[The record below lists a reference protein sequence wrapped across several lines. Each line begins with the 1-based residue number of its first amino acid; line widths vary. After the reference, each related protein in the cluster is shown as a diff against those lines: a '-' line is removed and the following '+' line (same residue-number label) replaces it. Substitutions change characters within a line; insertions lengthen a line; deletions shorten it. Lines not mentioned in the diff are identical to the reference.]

1 MGFGGAYA
9 LDFGAVMAVAAA
21 RGVDAGLLADL
32 LPDVETILIAG
43 LREASDHADD

>member
-1 MGFGGAYA
+1 M
-9 LDFGAVMAVAAA
+9 DFGAVMAVAAA